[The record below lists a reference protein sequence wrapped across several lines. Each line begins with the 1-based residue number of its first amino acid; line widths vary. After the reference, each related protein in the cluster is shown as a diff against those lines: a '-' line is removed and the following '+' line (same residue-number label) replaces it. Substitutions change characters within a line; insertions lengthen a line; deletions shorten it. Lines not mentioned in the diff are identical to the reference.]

1 MRKRIS
7 RYIIV
12 FISSLLLPGAYAQ
25 QLMSGLKFKA
35 ESDTL
40 PLVMGYQAFVNVAG
54 VVLWQ
59 FSDYGELEG
68 GVRLNMRGKYFPS
81 IEAGLGICD
90 KTNDETNLHCKT
102 TAPFVRLGCD
112 YNFSRIKT
120 SHNRIYGGLRFG
132 YTTYKYDLDGPPLS
146 DPYWQGGTADI
157 NFHGLSSSALWGE
170 VVFGLETRLWRN
182 LHVGWTAR
190 YKRRLHQKENANGN
204 SYYIPGYGK
213 NSDHLF
219 TGTFNL
225 VLEISR

>member
-7 RYIIV
+7 RYIIIC
-12 FISSLLLPGAYAQ
+12 ISSLLLPNAYAQ
-25 QLMSGLKFKA
+25 TFSGLKFKA

-40 PLVMGYQAFVNVAG
+40 PLVMGYQAFVNIAG

-59 FSDYGELEG
+59 FGDYGELEG

-81 IEAGLGICD
+81 IEGGLGICD
-90 KTNDETNLHCKT
+90 KTNDETGLRCKT

-120 SHNRIYGGLRFG
+120 SPNRIYGGLRFG
-132 YTTYKYDLDGPPLS
+132 YTTYKYDIDGPPLS

-157 NFHGLSSSALWGE
+157 NFHGLNSSALWGE
-170 VVFGLETRLWRN
+170 VVFGLETKVWRN

-190 YKRRLHQKENANGN
+190 YKRRLHQKENASGN

-225 VLEISR
+225 VLEICR

>member
-7 RYIIV
+7 RYIIIC
-12 FISSLLLPGAYAQ
+12 ISSLLLPNAYAQ
-25 QLMSGLKFKA
+25 PLSGLKFKA

-40 PLVMGYQAFVNVAG
+40 PLVMGYQAFVNIAG

-59 FSDYGELEG
+59 FGDYGELEG

-81 IEAGLGICD
+81 IEGGLGICD
-90 KTNDETNLHCKT
+90 KTSDKTDLRCKT
-102 TAPFVRLGCD
+102 TAPFVRIGCD

-120 SHNRIYGGLRFG
+120 SPNRIYGGLRFG
-132 YTTYKYDLDGPPLS
+132 YTTYKYDIGGPPLN

-157 NFHGLSSSALWGE
+157 NFHGLNSSALWGE
-170 VVFGLETRLWRN
+170 VVFGLETKVWRN
-182 LHVGWTAR
+182 LHIGWTAR
-190 YKRRLHQKENANGN
+190 YKRRLHQKENASGN